1 MLIAG
6 KLYKYNKARKVYV
19 DLAGSQTVDDVEQ
32 DQPFVFL
39 EVNVLKWVEAYK
51 VLTING
57 VVGWIHVGYPE
68 DIEPVGENYVEL
80 QSIQE

>member
-57 VVGWIHVGYPE
+57 IVGWIHVGYPE
-68 DIEPVGENYVEL
+68 HIKSVE
-80 QSIQE
+80 

>member
-32 DQPFVFL
+32 NEPFVFL

-57 VVGWIHVGYPE
+57 IVGWIHVGYPE
-68 DIEPVGENYVEL
+68 HIKSVE
-80 QSIQE
+80 